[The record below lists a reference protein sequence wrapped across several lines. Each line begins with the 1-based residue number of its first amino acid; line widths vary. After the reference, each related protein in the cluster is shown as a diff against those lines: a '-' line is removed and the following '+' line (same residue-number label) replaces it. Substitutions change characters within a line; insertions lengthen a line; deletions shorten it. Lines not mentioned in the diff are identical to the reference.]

1 MKTLLFIVSLSLA
14 SIVICACTFLGVRM
28 GPALWRGLVV
38 FILSYI
44 VGLMGAVVFFVSYLS
59 PKKPAVT
66 TFPNPDSDE
75 NDADASTQSD
85 EEKPAQ

>member
-59 PKKPAVT
+59 PKKPVLT
-66 TFPNPDSDE
+66 TFPNSTSNK
-75 NDADASTQSD
+75 NDADKSTHSD

>member
-38 FILSYI
+38 FVLSYI

-66 TFPNPDSDE
+66 TFMNPHPKE
-75 NDADASTQSD
+75 NNDNEST
-85 EEKPAQ
+85 